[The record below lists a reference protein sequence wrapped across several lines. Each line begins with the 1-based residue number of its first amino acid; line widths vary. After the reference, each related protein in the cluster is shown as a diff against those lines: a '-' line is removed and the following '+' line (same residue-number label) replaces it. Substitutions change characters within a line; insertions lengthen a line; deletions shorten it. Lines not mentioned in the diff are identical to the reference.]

1 MINSFASYFSFLS
14 YRYLAYTTILK
25 SMLSQFKSFSLLFAL
40 VLGPAFLGMV
50 SLLFLGL
57 GKIVDSHAAPA
68 YGAKLAVV
76 YLLLESV
83 MLWAMAPAIK
93 NEQNRAFQ
101 RSLYKSSWRVY
112 ADCKLLLLSNVWL
125 IASLLIAVDLSL
137 KQWLQ
142 VPHFMLFMLLQW
154 LCGVFVLYRPRALF
168 YSLLLSSV
176 MVLLPA
182 SLTSMQ
188 YFLGFVAIFGCSI
201 LLPPVRISHKLKVHS
216 LALFWL
222 SYFIQHSW
230 NLIWRAAIL
239 VACLFALLQLILQ
252 LIAVRNDFR
261 DLILALA
268 FSVCVL
274 LTSSLQFDCLAVF
287 KKYRL
292 FFQSNNQDKPFYISQ
307 FLPSLIFFAVA
318 LIVVISML
326 GTNLIYIPIGA
337 VWCVLQQ
344 YLAQKKPAQFALVWF
359 FITIGIVLL
368 A

>member
-1 MINSFASYFSFLS
+1 MIESLASYVSFLS
-14 YRYLAYTTILK
+14 YRYLAYTTTLK
-25 SMLSQFKSFSLLFAL
+25 SMLSQLKSFSLLFAL

-50 SLLFLGL
+50 LLLFLGL
-57 GKIVDSHAAPA
+57 GKIVDSHAEPA
-68 YGAKLAVV
+68 YGAKIAVV

-83 MLWAMAPAIK
+83 MLWAMASAIK
-93 NEQNRAFQ
+93 NSQNRAFQ
-101 RSLYKSSWRVY
+101 RSLYKSFWRVS
-112 ADCKLLLLSNVWL
+112 ADCKLLLLSNAWL
-125 IASLLIAVDLSL
+125 IASLLIAIDLSL

-154 LCGVFVLYRPRALF
+154 LCGVFVLYRPRTLF

-176 MVLLPA
+176 LVLLPV
-182 SLTSMQ
+182 SLSPLQ
-188 YFLGFVAIFGCSI
+188 YYLGFVAIFGCSI

-239 VACLFALLQLILQ
+239 VACLFALLQLI
-252 LIAVRNDFR
+252 AVRNDFSE
-261 DLILALA
+261 LILALA

-292 FFQSNNQDKPFYISQ
+292 FFQSNNQDKLFSRSQ
-307 FLPSLIFFAVA
+307 FLPSFIFFTVA

>member
-1 MINSFASYFSFLS
+1 MIESLASYVSFLS
-14 YRYLAYTTILK
+14 YRYLAYTTTLK
-25 SMLSQFKSFSLLFAL
+25 SMLSQLKSFSLLFAL

-50 SLLFLGL
+50 LLLFLGL
-57 GKIVDSHAAPA
+57 GKIVDSHAEPA
-68 YGAKLAVV
+68 YGAKIAVV

-83 MLWAMAPAIK
+83 MLWAMASAIK
-93 NEQNRAFQ
+93 NSQNRAFQ
-101 RSLYKSSWRVY
+101 RSLYKSSWRVC

-125 IASLLIAVDLSL
+125 IASSLIAIDLSL

-154 LCGVFVLYRPRALF
+154 LCGVFVLYRPIALF
-168 YSLLLSSV
+168 YSLLISSVLILLPVSLSS
-176 MVLLPA
+176 L
-182 SLTSMQ
+182 Q
-188 YFLGFVAIFGCSI
+188 YYLGFVAIFGCSI

-230 NLIWRAAIL
+230 NLIWRGAIL
-239 VACLFALLQLILQ
+239 VACLFALLQLI
-252 LIAVRNDFR
+252 AVRS
-261 DLILALA
+261 DLVLALA

>member
-14 YRYLAYTTILK
+14 FRYLAYTTTLK
-25 SMLSQFKSFSLLFAL
+25 SMLSQLKSFSLLFAL

-50 SLLFLGL
+50 LLLFLGL
-57 GKIVDSHAAPA
+57 GKIVDSHAAPG
-68 YGAKLAVV
+68 YGAKLAVI

-93 NEQNRAFQ
+93 NEQNRVFQ
-101 RSLYKSSWRVY
+101 RSLYKSSWRVCV
-112 ADCKLLLLSNVWL
+112 DCKLLLLSNAWL
-125 IASLLIAVDLSL
+125 IASLLIAIDLSL

-142 VPHFMLFMLLQW
+142 VPHFILFMLLQW
-154 LCGVFVLYRPRALF
+154 LCGVFVLYRPGALF
-168 YSLLLSSV
+168 YSLLLSSIL
-176 MVLLPA
+176 VLLPA
-182 SLTSMQ
+182 SLTSLQ
-188 YFLGFVAIFGCSI
+188 YYLSFIAIFGCSI

-230 NLIWRAAIL
+230 SLIWRGSL
-239 VACLFALLQLILQ
+239 LLACLLALLQ
-252 LIAVRNDFR
+252 LIAVRNDFS
-261 DLILALA
+261 DLVLAMA

-307 FLPSLIFFAVA
+307 FLPSFIFFSVA
-318 LIVVISML
+318 FIVVISML
-326 GTNLIYIPIGA
+326 GTNLIYFFIGA
-337 VWCVLQQ
+337 VWSVLQQ

>member
-1 MINSFASYFSFLS
+1 MIDSLASYVSFLA
-14 YRYLAYTTILK
+14 YRYLAYTTNLK
-25 SMLSQFKSFSLLFAL
+25 SMLSQLKSFSLLLAL
-40 VLGPAFLGMV
+40 LLGPAFLGMV
-50 SLLFLGL
+50 LLLFLGL
-57 GKIVDSHAAPA
+57 GKIVDSHAEPA
-68 YGAKLAVV
+68 SGAKLALV

-83 MLWAMAPAIK
+83 MLWAMASAIK
-93 NEQNRAFQ
+93 NSQNRAFQ
-101 RSLYKSSWRVY
+101 RSLYKSSWRVC

-125 IASLLIAVDLSL
+125 IASSLIAIELSL

-176 MVLLPA
+176 LVLQPV
-182 SLTSMQ
+182 SLSPLQ
-188 YFLGFVAIFGCSI
+188 YYLGFVAIFGCSI

-222 SYFIQHSW
+222 SYFLQHSW
-230 NLIWRAAIL
+230 CLIWRGSVL
-239 VACLFALLQLILQ
+239 VACLFSLLQLIT
-252 LIAVRNDFR
+252 IRSDFS
-261 DLILALA
+261 DLIQAAAL
-268 FSVCVL
+268 SVCVL
-274 LTSSLQFDCLAVF
+274 LTSSLQFDCMAVF

-292 FFQSNNQDKPFYISQ
+292 FFQSNNQDKLFYVSHFI
-307 FLPSLIFFAVA
+307 PSLLFFAVA
-318 LIVVISML
+318 LMVVISML

-337 VWCVLQQ
+337 GWCLLQQ
-344 YLAQKKPAQFALVWF
+344 YIAQKKPAQFALVWF

>member
-1 MINSFASYFSFLS
+1 MIDSFASYLSFLS
-14 YRYLAYTTILK
+14 YRYLAYTTTLK
-25 SMLSQFKSFSLLFAL
+25 SMLSQLKSFSLLFAL

-50 SLLFLGL
+50 LLLFLGL

-93 NEQNRAFQ
+93 NEKNRAFQ
-101 RSLYKSSWRVY
+101 RSLYISYWRVC
-112 ADCKLLLLSNVWL
+112 ADCKFLLLSNAWL
-125 IASLLIAVDLSL
+125 IASLLIAIDLSL

-142 VPHFMLFMLLQW
+142 VPHFLLFMLLQW
-154 LCGVFVLYRPRALF
+154 LCGVFVLYKPRALL

-176 MVLLPA
+176 LVLLPI
-182 SLTSMQ
+182 SLSSMQ
-188 YFLGFVAIFGCSI
+188 YFLGFVVIFGCST
-201 LLPPVRISHKLKVHS
+201 LLPPVRMSHKLKVHS

-230 NLIWRAAIL
+230 SLIWRGSVL
-239 VACLFALLQLILQ
+239 LACLLALLQ
-252 LIAVRNDFR
+252 LIAVRNDFS
-261 DLILALA
+261 DLIQAVA

-318 LIVVISML
+318 LIVVTSML
-326 GTNLIYIPIGA
+326 GTNMIYFFIGA